1 MLTNKLADI
10 LKNKGISINNKGEQ
24 PTNGYMVSTKDVYI
38 KSKVLTRELLLSYWK
53 TNKIKIETIDN
64 IFLGVWYDINDG
76 FWYIGLSLNFENW
89 EEAIEIGYQ
98 NKQLAIYDIKNN
110 KSIYLN

>member
-24 PTNGYMVSTKDVYI
+24 PTNGFMVSTKDVYL

-53 TNKIKIETIDN
+53 TNKVKLETIDN
-64 IFLGVWYDINDG
+64 LYLGVWYDVNEG
-76 FWYIGLSLNFENW
+76 FWYIGLSLNIMDKK
-89 EEAIEIGYQ
+89 EALEVARE
-98 NKQLAIYDIKNN
+98 NKQLAIYDINEN
-110 KSIYLN
+110 ISIYLK